1 MATNSQ
7 PKVLPGVSL
16 LDLTGFGGTTVVSS
30 RRADGTIM
38 VIAHPRASKR
48 DWDRVW
54 NRLPDV
60 EVAEFDYHIRPDGTE
75 VYVITPA
82 KMTYPNRCDGTIG
95 CCA

>member
-1 MATNSQ
+1 MDS
-7 PKVLPGVSL
+7 VM
-16 LDLTGFGGTTVVSS
+16 DFTGFGGATVLSS

-54 NRLPDV
+54 NRLPDIEV
-60 EVAEFDYHIRPDGTE
+60 EKFDYHIRPDGTE

-82 KMTYPNRCDGTIG
+82 VMVLPNRRVG
-95 CCA
+95 